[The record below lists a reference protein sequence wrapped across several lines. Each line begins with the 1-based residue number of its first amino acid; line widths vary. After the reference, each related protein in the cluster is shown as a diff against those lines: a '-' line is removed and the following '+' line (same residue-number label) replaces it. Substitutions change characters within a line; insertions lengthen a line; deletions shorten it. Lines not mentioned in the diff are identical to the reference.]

1 MRKNWRRFWVQHI
14 PWISKILFCFWIEA
28 YFFFFW
34 NGHIRN
40 VVSTLPNVVKIDV
53 ENDNVVSTL
62 SNVVQFN
69 VEIHN
74 VVERRKFQR
83 WRTQRCFNVDLT
95 LCDVATSYQPK
106 NNVNRRR
113 NVCWK
118 DMSHQDTRANF
129 ILLLEAYHW
138 HKSKTEEV
146 PGRNPEEL
154 YKKSFLNQ
162 IVCFQ
167 FLPKAFGHKGRT

>member
-1 MRKNWRRFWVQHI
+1 MRKMLSPAYSLKLKNI
-14 PWISKILFCFWIEA
+14 ILFLNRGLI
-28 YFFFFW
+28 FFS
-34 NGHIRN
+34 NGHIHN

-53 ENDNVVSTL
+53 EDDNIVSTL
-62 SNVVQFN
+62 YNCSIQRWNTHRCFN
-69 VEIHN
+69 VAECC
-74 VVERRKFQR
+74 KFQR
-83 WRTQRCFNVDLT
+83 WLTKRCFNVDLT
-95 LCDVATSYQPK
+95 LCDVATSYQLK

-113 NVCWK
+113 NVCGK
-118 DMSHQDTRANF
+118 DMSHQHTRTNL
-129 ILLLEAYHW
+129 ILLLEACHW

-154 YKKSFLNQ
+154 YKKFFLNQ